1 MKEVEITC
9 DVYGSWIQEPPVYR
23 IYINNEM
30 LCERAFL
37 SMEYEFNRE
46 RLLVELEENQ
56 EHIFK
61 FEQLPVTYHNHTVAY
76 KNLLLNGAP
85 VRPTF
90 TVPN

>member
-9 DVYGSWIQEPPVYR
+9 DVYGAWTVSPPLYR
-23 IYINNEM
+23 IYIDDEM

-37 SMEYEFNRE
+37 SMEYEFSRE

-56 EHIFK
+56 EHTFR
-61 FEQLPVTYHNHTVAY
+61 FENLPNKHPHDMVAY
-76 KNLLLNGAP
+76 KNLLVNGQV

>member
-9 DVYGSWIQEPPVYR
+9 DVYGSWTIEPPVYR
-23 IYINNEM
+23 IYIDDEM

-46 RLLVELEENQ
+46 RLLVELKENQ

-61 FEQLPVTYHNHTVAY
+61 FESLRGKHPHDTAAF
-76 KNLLLNGAP
+76 KNLQLNGQP
-85 VRPTF
+85 VKPTF